1 MKNCR
6 PLMIEFMGSP
16 EAGKTT
22 AIDSIVK
29 SLNDLGI
36 ITSKIR
42 ESAESVPSYYPKG
55 SLSAHFWMRL
65 NTAKSISEQYHKN
78 SDDVIIIDRGIY
90 DTMFW
95 NEIFKNKG
103 ELNKSECYVADSFFE
118 MLHLKP
124 DFTICLFVSPE
135 ESVFRRGGEGRIV
148 TRAFIS
154 DFNTKLHYFTI
165 MLKNQGTE
173 VFELTTDK
181 LSPEK
186 VQTVLLN
193 KILEF
198 LK

>member
-95 NEIFKNKG
+95 NEILKNKG

-124 DFTICLFVSPE
+124 DFTICLFVC
-135 ESVFRRGGEGRIV
+135 FTRRKCFQKRW
-148 TRAFIS
+148 RR
-154 DFNTKLHYFTI
+154 
-165 MLKNQGTE
+165 
-173 VFELTTDK
+173 TDCDK
-181 LSPEK
+181 GIYLGFQYQIALFHNNAQKSRHRS
-186 VQTVLLN
+186 
-193 KILEF
+193 F
-198 LK
+198 